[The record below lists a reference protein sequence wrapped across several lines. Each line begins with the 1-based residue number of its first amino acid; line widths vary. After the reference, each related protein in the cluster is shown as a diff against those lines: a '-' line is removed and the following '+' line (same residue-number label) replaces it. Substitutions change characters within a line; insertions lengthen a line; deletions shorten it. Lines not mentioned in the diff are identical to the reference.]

1 MVKQALREAVAQVRG
16 RETVLNYALS
26 ISNGRVIIVDT
37 MQLKSTIQPFLEQL
51 RALPFVTDLD
61 FYAEGRRND
70 REVDGILKIRAP
82 KGTYRFLVEQKRSY
96 LDRGMLNALVAHA
109 KHYATEHRDPLLLFA
124 RYIPGPSAE
133 RLMQSGIN
141 FVDQAGNMHLVLG
154 RNYERTV
161 VGAKQTASGTKDPR
175 ISPAISQLLF
185 AFATAKDAG
194 SWSVRKL
201 AEFAG
206 LGKSNV
212 AKVEQQLVAQ
222 GVLIQSE
229 EGFRLRDRSKL
240 PEELLRGYE
249 LALRPKLLLGR
260 FRSPAGEIDEML
272 VAIRDSLTKDSIRWS
287 ITGGP
292 AAYLLQKFYRGLEL
306 PIFIESLSDQLRRRL
321 RIIPDKSGPLIFLRS
336 FGSIPFWRESGS
348 FPIAHPS
355 LIYSELMYSSD
366 PRAHEAAEEIK
377 REYLSE

>member
-1 MVKQALREAVAQVRG
+1 
-16 RETVLNYALS
+16 
-26 ISNGRVIIVDT
+26 
-37 MQLKSTIQPFLEQL
+37 MQSKPNIQPFLEQL

-61 FYAEGRRND
+61 FSTEGRRND
-70 REVDGILKIRAP
+70 READGLLKIRSP

-96 LDRGMLNALVAHA
+96 LDRGALNALIVQA
-109 KHYATEHRDPLLLFA
+109 KLYAAERREHLLLFA
-124 RYIPGPSAE
+124 RYIPGPSAD

-141 FVDQAGNMHLVLG
+141 FLDLAGNMHLVLG
-154 RNYERTV
+154 SNYERTV
-161 VGAKQTASGTKDPR
+161 VGTKQNTSGTKEPR

-194 SWSVRKL
+194 RWSVRKL
-201 AEFAG
+201 ADFAG

-212 AKVEQQLVAQ
+212 AKVEQQLVDQ
-222 GVLIQSE
+222 GVLVESE
-229 EGFRLRDRSKL
+229 GGFRLRDRSKL
-240 PEELLRGYE
+240 PEELVRGYE

-260 FRSPAGEIDEML
+260 FRAPALEIDEML
-272 VAIRDSLTKDSIRWS
+272 VAIRESLAKNSIRWS
-287 ITGGP
+287 VTGGP
-292 AAYLLQKFYRGLEL
+292 GAYLLQKFYRGLEL
-306 PIFIESLSDQLRRRL
+306 PIFIVSLNDQMRRQL
-321 RIIPDKSGPLIFLRS
+321 RIIPDRSGPLIFLRS

-348 FPIAHPS
+348 FPIAHPW

>member
-1 MVKQALREAVAQVRG
+1 
-16 RETVLNYALS
+16 
-26 ISNGRVIIVDT
+26 
-37 MQLKSTIQPFLEQL
+37 MQLKPTIQPFLEKLQ
-51 RALPFVTDLD
+51 ALPFVTDLD
-61 FYAEGRRND
+61 FSPEGRRNR
-70 REVDGILKIRAP
+70 READGILKIHAP

-96 LDRGMLNALVAHA
+96 LDRGALNALIAQT
-109 KHYATEHRDPLLLFA
+109 KLYATERREPLLLFA

-133 RLMQSGIN
+133 RLIQSGIN
-141 FVDQAGNMHLVLG
+141 FVDQTGNMHLVLG

-161 VGAKQTASGTKDPR
+161 VGMKQNAAGTEERR
-175 ISPAISQLLF
+175 ISPAVSQLLF

-222 GVLIQSE
+222 GVLLESE

-240 PEELLRGYE
+240 SAELLRGYE
-249 LALRPKLLLGR
+249 LALRPKLFVGR
-260 FRSPAGEIDEML
+260 FRLPAREMDDML
-272 VAIRDSLTKDSIRWS
+272 AGIQESLAKDSVRWS
-287 ITGGP
+287 VTGGP
-292 AAYLLQKFYRGLEL
+292 AGYLLQKFYRGLEL
-306 PIFIESLSDQLRRRL
+306 PIFIESLNDQLRRQL

-336 FGSIPFWRESGS
+336 FGSIPFWRKAGS
-348 FPIAHPS
+348 VPLAHPW
-355 LIYSELMYSSD
+355 LIYSELMYSFD

-377 REYLSE
+377 REYLSD